1 MNAKLF
7 RYTIYLTLLPV
18 SGVLW
23 AVALRYNINTAVPML
38 CLLAALQL
46 SVLLLCKRSLM
57 NFVHPDTAVLSKM
70 GIPCVPVAYQPGRCK
85 VEARVCSVTMYLSL
99 LPPALIWLA
108 CQFPETIDVGGL
120 HVFTYA
126 TPNLALM
133 ASALVLLAVGVLSF
147 PVWFQAARAAAIFAE
162 GSDKKRYL
170 MRGFVDHLD
179 KHGSISAYLD
189 GCKGKFF
196 PNNDNACYW
205 VTH

>member
-1 MNAKLF
+1 MNAKLL

-23 AVALRYNINTAVPML
+23 AVALRYNINTAVPIL

-99 LPPALIWLA
+99 LPPILIWLA
-108 CQFPETIDVGGL
+108 CQYPEVIHVGGL
-120 HVFTYA
+120 DALSYTS
-126 TPNLALM
+126 PNMALMMLALF
-133 ASALVLLAVGVLSF
+133 AVFAGVLSF

-179 KHGSISAYLD
+179 NQGSISAYLD